1 MYQAVL
7 IYYFFLFDAVAGR
20 SDATDDAFMDI
31 QPVAPMQDRMQ
42 MLQDI
47 RYMCIYLFPWQMITM
62 NSDIVKL

>member
-31 QPVAPMQDRMQ
+31 QPVAAHARQNANATGYK
-42 MLQDI
+42 I
-47 RYMCIYLFPWQMITM
+47 YVYLFIPMT
-62 NSDIVKL
+62 NDYHE